1 MQDREYVDAQ
11 PPITIMRMTPDWA
24 DTFTSGPATA
34 RGHRPYPHR
43 RRHVVPPSSGELLRD
58 RCVRRAL
65 GLYNR
70 EIADAGKGPDPDDVV
85 SRVWPPRLATGR
97 AMDEVMDTT
106 HACVCNYAAYLTSH
120 GLRVRAAEVRV
131 AIPPR
136 RLASTPQITVAFSGI
151 IDVVLVAEGATLMAL
166 TYAMDSTLPIRRD
179 FAALPST
186 VIRHM
191 LLRYLDPH
199 AEGYQVGRLL
209 PRTSASVCVQPG
221 VAQIEA
227 GRALIQAMAIAL
239 VNGEDLGT
247 NVAAASEAGVSDLV
261 TPHADDSH
269 PHMQGSPEASL
280 GG

>member
-1 MQDREYVDAQ
+1 MQDREHGDAQ
-11 PPITIMRMTPDWA
+11 SPITIVRMTPDWA
-24 DTFTSGPATA
+24 DTFTSGLAMA

-43 RRHVVPPSSGELLRD
+43 RRRVAPPSSGELLRD

-70 EIADAGKGPDPDDVV
+70 EIADTGKAPDPDDVV

-97 AMDEVMDTT
+97 AMDEILDT
-106 HACVCNYAAYLTSH
+106 ALRCVHNYATYLMLH
-120 GLRVRAAEVRV
+120 RLRVRLAEVRV

-136 RLASTPQITVAFSGI
+136 HLGSTPQIMVAFSGI
-151 IDVVLVAEGATLMAL
+151 IDVVLEAEGATLMAL
-166 TYAMDSTLPIRRD
+166 TYTMDSPLPIRRD

-186 VIRHM
+186 VIRHL

-199 AEGYQVGRLL
+199 AEGYRVGCLL

-239 VNGEDLGT
+239 VNGKDLST
-247 NVAAASEAGVSDLV
+247 NGGGLRSRC
-261 TPHADDSH
+261 TRH
-269 PHMQGSPEASL
+269 PTRG
-280 GG
+280 